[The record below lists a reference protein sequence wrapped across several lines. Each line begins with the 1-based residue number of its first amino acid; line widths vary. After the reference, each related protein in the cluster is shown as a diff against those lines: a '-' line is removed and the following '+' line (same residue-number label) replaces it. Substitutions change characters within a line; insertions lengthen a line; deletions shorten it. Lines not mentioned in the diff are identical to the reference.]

1 MKMKKENLHK
11 TISVK
16 TEDWKVFKREAFNM
30 EISLVDLFSEIAKRI
45 SKKGRA
51 ESGQQ
56 PGAV

>member
-1 MKMKKENLHK
+1 MNMKKENLYK

-45 SKKGRA
+45 SKKEKGK
-51 ESGQQ
+51 
-56 PGAV
+56 